1 VHGCEQLVP
10 FRRECSNGTIA
21 FLEASHDLGVLCR
34 TMHQPE
40 RCGVEA
46 DSAGAGHRRGDPGC
60 SAAGGGDV
68 GGANA
73 AVSSRVAGP
82 TRCLQAHN
90 QRSKTGL
97 GSPRGSCGSFVGLG
111 AGRFFGTVT
120 VSAAGFTR
128 INQNQCWG
136 GPYLDAEQ
144 PHMEH
149 MKKSLRVTFK
159 MLRIAEGE
167 SSRRS

>member
-60 SAAGGGDV
+60 SAAGAGDGQPTALV
-68 GGANA
+68 LGIIGALL
-73 AVSSRVAGP
+73 V
-82 TRCLQAHN
+82 L
-90 QRSKTGL
+90 L
-97 GSPRGSCGSFVGLG
+97 GSKKKPRTGWR
-111 AGRFFGTVT
+111 RFPG
-120 VSAAGFTR
+120 
-128 INQNQCWG
+128 QQ
-136 GPYLDAEQ
+136 DQ
-144 PHMEH
+144 
-149 MKKSLRVTFK
+149 
-159 MLRIAEGE
+159 
-167 SSRRS
+167 